1 MKGWQKMIFDNIEFH
16 GVDEL
21 TDAGDGSYVL
31 HRAPAALEEH
41 LSEGGVN
48 MNRGATGTELR
59 FVING
64 GSARITLI
72 NESPDTPLMFTVFY
86 GSVTAGWQHIRK
98 FVEPG
103 EHTIEVPAPS
113 DSFREAILSGW
124 PDMLYDPRMV
134 RLVSTVGHW
143 RYVKAEGDIEPPA
156 RDMAPRK
163 TMWFYGSSITHGSLS
178 VLPANSFVVRVAE
191 NFGMDYRNCGYA
203 GNCRVEPE
211 IADCLAGQN
220 FSVMVLEMGINI
232 LGMDPAEYEKRVRYA
247 LKRIAGD
254 NPEKP
259 VIAIDV
265 FFCEDDLR
273 GGGHAGRFRAIL
285 KRAVSELALP
295 NLHYI
300 NGLNIL
306 PNARGLSGD
315 LVHPSPRGVETIAS
329 NLTAIM
335 KSVI

>member
-1 MKGWQKMIFDNIEFH
+1 MIFDNIEFH
-16 GVDEL
+16 GVDEM
-21 TDAGDGSYVL
+21 TAAEDGSYIL
-31 HRAPAALEEH
+31 HRAPLALEEH
-41 LSEGGVN
+41 LSTGGAN

-72 NESPDTPLMFTVFY
+72 NESPDTPLLFTVFY
-86 GSVTAGWQHIRK
+86 GSVTAGWEHIRK

-103 EHTIEVPAPS
+103 EHTIEIPAPS
-113 DSFREAILSGW
+113 ESFRKSILSGW

-134 RLVSTVGHW
+134 RLVSTVGHF
-143 RYVKAEGDIEPPA
+143 RYVRAEGDIEPPS
-156 RDMAPRK
+156 RGMAPEK
-163 TMWFYGSSITHGSLS
+163 SMWFYGSSITHGSLS

-203 GNCRVEPE
+203 GNCRIEQKT
-211 IADCLAGQN
+211 ADWLSEQD
-220 FSVMVLEMGINI
+220 FSVMVLELGINI
-232 LGMDPAEYEKRVRYA
+232 LGIAPEDYEARVRYA

-254 NPEKP
+254 NPDKP

-265 FFCEDDLR
+265 FYCDDDLR
-273 GGGHAGRFRAIL
+273 NGGCAARFREIL
-285 KRAVSELALP
+285 KRVVGELSLP

-300 NGLNIL
+300 NGLNVL
-306 PNARGLSGD
+306 PNASGLSGD

-329 NLTAIM
+329 NLTALM
-335 KSVI
+335 RSVI